1 MEKNNDKLSGEK
13 IIDVEAE
20 DLVTVTETELERY
33 LNPEEEIT
41 NITDKTASLWKYNG
55 VPENEPEPHEEY
67 TASEYAFDGIRIIGA
82 RVRGK
87 KHKHDG
93 TNCDDWFEFG
103 NVGEWTVLAVS
114 DGAGSKKYSRI
125 GAKESCRAAVAGLRE
140 YLSVTDEDMKEKLS
154 LPLDNQ
160 GFMEGCSHY
169 ASVLQDVIIKANE
182 AVAEAFEERRTKNEY
197 SELLGRELEF
207 KDFSGTFLICIAIPV
222 TVEDH
227 KELFAVSCQI
237 GDGIICSVDRN
248 ADFDKALR
256 ILGQPDSG
264 KYSGETDFLTSESM
278 KRKETLMAKTKIMR
292 SRTSAI
298 MLMTD
303 GVADDYFPNMPELL
317 RLYLDL
323 ELNGV
328 LDIPEQDENTEEKVY
343 TIASP
348 VSYPWV
354 NDNEQL
360 VAVQYASS
368 VTESAGITTEQL
380 WYDKNLVRKASL
392 ESFKT
397 ELPETRKDRL
407 LRWLDNYTQRGSFDD
422 RTLLICELTEK

>member
-1 MEKNNDKLSGEK
+1 M
-13 IIDVEAE
+13 
-20 DLVTVTETELERY
+20 
-33 LNPEEEIT
+33 
-41 NITDKTASLWKYNG
+41 
-55 VPENEPEPHEEY
+55 
-67 TASEYAFDGIRIIGA
+67 
-82 RVRGK
+82 
-87 KHKHDG
+87 
-93 TNCDDWFEFG
+93 
-103 NVGEWTVLAVS
+103 
-114 DGAGSKKYSRI
+114 
-125 GAKESCRAAVAGLRE
+125 
-140 YLSVTDEDMKEKLS
+140 
-154 LPLDNQ
+154 
-160 GFMEGCSHY
+160 
-169 ASVLQDVIIKANE
+169 
-182 AVAEAFEERRTKNEY
+182 AEAFEERRTKNEY
-197 SELLGRELEF
+197 SKLLGRELEF

-222 TVEDH
+222 IVEDH

-278 KRKETLMAKTKIMR
+278 KRKETLMTKTKIMR

-328 LDIPEQDENTEEKVY
+328 LDIPEQDENSEEKAY

-368 VTESAGITTEQL
+368 VAESAGITTEQL
-380 WYDKNLVRKASL
+380 WNDKNLIRKASL